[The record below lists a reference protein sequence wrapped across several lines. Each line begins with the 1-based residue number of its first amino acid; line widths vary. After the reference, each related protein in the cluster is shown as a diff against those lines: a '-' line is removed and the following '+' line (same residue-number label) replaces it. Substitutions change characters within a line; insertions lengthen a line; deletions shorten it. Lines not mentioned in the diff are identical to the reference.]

1 MLGFLSLWV
10 MTNRVDDHIS
20 IILYWESTELMGKVI
35 LSSLL
40 CTFMAT
46 T

>member
-1 MLGFLSLWV
+1 MLVFLSLLV
-10 MTNRVDDHIS
+10 VNKVDDHIS
-20 IILYWESTELMGKVI
+20 IILYWESAELIDKVI